1 MPSRQV
7 FQPPRVLV
15 VDDHP
20 DSLELLSTI
29 LSMRKYEV
37 EISEDGVSAI
47 QAARAK
53 PPDVV
58 LLDVNMS
65 NMNGFEVCQQLRSN
79 SSTADIPIIFVSG
92 SSETRDKIKAFKEGG
107 NDYITKPIQPD
118 EVIARIENQV
128 QIGRLKAEL
137 QAKNARLEQQL
148 IEREKMEK
156 KLLDLN
162 EQLSKLAA
170 LDSLTQIAN
179 RRRFEEFFAREW
191 QRGQRDKQP
200 LSLIICDIDYF
211 KLYNDSLGHQSGD
224 ACLQKV
230 ARTILNTVM
239 RPADLVARYGGE
251 EFAVILPQTPAQ
263 NALQVAQTI
272 RQKVSKLAIPHPK
285 SQVSDYVSLSLGVS
299 SVIPEPKYTRKQLLV
314 TADKALYQAK
324 KQGRDRAILTNIDPS
339 LSNSSWMSE

>member
-1 MPSRQV
+1 MSSRQV
-7 FQPPRVLV
+7 FKPPRVLV

-29 LSMRKYEV
+29 LTIHKYEV
-37 EISEDGVSAI
+37 EISTDGISAI

-65 NMNGFEVCQQLRSN
+65 SMNGFEVCQQLRAN
-79 SSTADIPIIFVSG
+79 DSTAEIPIIFLSA
-92 SSETRDKIKAFKEGG
+92 SSETYNKIKAFKEGG
-107 NDYITKPIQPD
+107 NDYITKPFHIG
-118 EVIARIENQV
+118 EVIARVENQI

-137 QAKNARLEQQL
+137 QTKNARLE
-148 IEREKMEK
+148 RELSIRQAIEK

-179 RRRFEEFFAREW
+179 RRTFDEIFTREW
-191 QRGQRDKQP
+191 QRAQRDKQP
-200 LSLIICDIDYF
+200 LSLIISDIDYF
-211 KLYNDSLGHQSGD
+211 KLYNDTLGHQSGD
-224 ACLQKV
+224 ICLKEV
-230 ARTILNTVM
+230 ARAISNTVM

-251 EFAVILPQTPAQ
+251 EFAVILPQTPGQ
-263 NALQVAQTI
+263 NALQVAKTI
-272 RQKVSKLAIPHPK
+272 AREVKKLAIPHPK

-299 SVIPEPKYTRKQLLV
+299 CAIPQPKYTKKQLLV

-324 KQGRDRAILTNIDPS
+324 KQGRDRAILTTID
-339 LSNSSWMSE
+339 